1 MSSLRAPFAMNRT
14 VDALGVSHFPLPNPA
29 NARIA
34 CLVPSITETL
44 FAMGLGAQVVA
55 RTGFCI
61 HPEPAVRDV
70 PKVGGTK
77 DVNVSKLL
85 ALEPTHV
92 IVNIDENRKATV
104 DQLRKMIPHVIVTH
118 PLLPDDNVTLFRLLG
133 QAFAADEAALRLTR
147 ELADALALARSVGA
161 SMPSETV
168 LYAIWKNPWMSVS
181 RDTYVSAMLST
192 VGWKTLPIQAEKRYP
207 EVALNDAV
215 WQDAERILLS
225 SEPYS
230 FGDEHIAELSDE
242 MGVTQPVQLIDGE
255 MVSWYGVR
263 AIVGLRYLANLR
275 DKRIQLSAESSR
287 ALGFSAQNV

>member
-1 MSSLRAPFAMNRT
+1 MIRIN
-14 VDALGVSHFPLPNPA
+14 DALGVQHFPLPNPA

-61 HPEPAVRDV
+61 HPEPEVRDV

-118 PLLPDDNVTLFRLLG
+118 PLLPEDNATLFHLLG
-133 QAFAADEAALRLTR
+133 HAFAADEAALRLTYD
-147 ELADALALARSVGA
+147 LADALAAARSVGA
-161 SMPSETV
+161 SLPAETV
-168 LYAIWKNPWMSVS
+168 LYAIWKNPWMTVS
-181 RDTYVSAMLST
+181 RDTYVSAMLAI
-192 VGWKTLPIQAEKRYP
+192 VGWKTLPLQAEKRYP
-207 EVALNDAV
+207 EVALDDST
-215 WQDAERILLS
+215 WQNAERIFLS

-230 FGDEHIAELSDE
+230 FGDEHIHELRDAR
-242 MGVTQPVQLIDGE
+242 GLTQPIQLIDGE
-255 MVSWYGVR
+255 VVSWYGVR
-263 AIVGLRYLANLR
+263 AIAGLRYLANLR
-275 DKRIQLSAESSR
+275 NKHIQLSAESQRPSG
-287 ALGFSAQNV
+287 LKAQK

>member
-1 MSSLRAPFAMNRT
+1 MIRIN
-14 VDALGVSHFPLPNPA
+14 DALGVQHFPLLNPA

-61 HPEPAVRDV
+61 HPEPEVREV

-77 DVNVSKLL
+77 DVNVSKLM
-85 ALEPTHV
+85 ALDPTHV

-118 PLLPDDNVTLFRLLG
+118 PLVPEDNATLFRLLG
-133 QAFAADEAALRLTR
+133 RAFAADEAALRLTH

-161 SMPSETV
+161 SLSAETV
-168 LYAIWKNPWMSVS
+168 LYAIWKNPWMTVS
-181 RDTYVSAMLST
+181 RDTYVSAMLAI
-192 VGWKTLPIQAEKRYP
+192 VGWKTLPIQPEKRYP
-207 EVALNDAV
+207 EVALDDSV
-215 WQDAERILLS
+215 WQNAERIFLS

-230 FGDEHIAELSDE
+230 FGDEHIDELRDE
-242 MGVTQPVQLIDGE
+242 MGLTQPVQLIDGE

-263 AIVGLRYLANLR
+263 AIAGLRYLANLR
-275 DKRIQLSAESSR
+275 RSKVRLSA
-287 ALGFSAQNV
+287 AYKTL

>member
-1 MSSLRAPFAMNRT
+1 MTRIT
-14 VDALGVSHFPLPNPA
+14 DALGVHHFPLANPD

-44 FAMGLGAQVVA
+44 FAMGLGHQVVA

-61 HPEPAVRDV
+61 HPEPAVREV

-77 DVNVSKLL
+77 DVNVAKLM

-118 PLLPDDNVTLFRLLG
+118 PLLPEDNATLFRLLG
-133 QAFAADEAALRLTR
+133 HAFAADEAALRLTR
-147 ELADALALARSVGA
+147 ELADALTLARSVGA
-161 SMPSETV
+161 SMPLETV
-168 LYAIWKNPWMSVS
+168 LYAIWKNPWMTVS
-181 RDTYVSAMLST
+181 RDTYVSAMLAS
-192 VGWKTLPIQAEKRYP
+192 VGWQTLPIQAEKRYP
-207 EVALNDAV
+207 EVALNDSV
-215 WQDAERILLS
+215 WQDAERVFLS

-230 FGDEHIAELSDE
+230 FGDEHIDELRAEMQL
-242 MGVTQPVQLIDGE
+242 TQPIELIDGE

-263 AIVGLRYLANLR
+263 AIAGLHYLANLR
-275 DKRIQLSAESSR
+275 DKWVQLSAESPVLLGLTAKKWLSR
-287 ALGFSAQNV
+287 